1 MLAYKLQKAN
11 LCKVNY
17 RNEGKTINTQE
28 WCTTTGT
35 GGPGLLGTCVNWNPV
50 TTFES
55 PLAAFRV

>member
-35 GGPGLLGTCVNWNPV
+35 GGPGPPRDVCKL
-50 TTFES
+50 ES
-55 PLAAFRV
+55 GDNI